1 MVKQLKTNK
10 MKKKNSLM
18 TVVAFFAITTIT
30 LAQVP
35 TYVPTSGLVGWWPFN
50 GNANDESVNGNNGVV
65 NGPILTTDRFG
76 NLNKAYSFD
85 GVNDNINPLQNNL
98 PFGTTARTISIW
110 FQRIGTGGCLFS
122 YGSANTSNAYM
133 IAIGANIIANQGWT
147 SPDFPVYPSIDNL
160 WHNVV
165 CTFDGLNSTIYFD
178 NSNLGSYPMTGLNT
192 IAGSFYFGT
201 RVLNDMDFFN
211 GNIDDIAIW
220 NRQLTPTEIT
230 AVFNG
235 CSVTVTTQPINQSAN
250 ISNNAQFT
258 TASSDPLATYQWQ
271 TDLGVGFQNLNSVG
285 QYSGTTNDTLTI
297 ANTTMSNNN
306 QPFRC
311 IATLGACTD
320 TSTLAVL
327 TVINNVGINEVSQS
341 NLFSVYPNPAN
352 SQINVK
358 ADAKL
363 LGSVYNVYDN
373 VGKVVLSGKINSE
386 NTVIDLGNLSGG
398 IYLFSVGENLKQ
410 TFKVIK
416 E

>member
-50 GNANDESVNGNNGVV
+50 GNANDESINGNNGVV

-76 NLNKAYSFD
+76 NSNKAYSFD

-110 FQRIGTGGCLFS
+110 FQRIGTGGNLFS

-133 IAIGANIIANQGWT
+133 ISIGANIISNQGWAD
-147 SPDFPVYPSIDNL
+147 DFPVYPSIDNS

-165 CTFDGLNSTIYFD
+165 CTFDGLNSTIYLD
-178 NSNLGSYPMTGLNT
+178 NSNLGSNSMTSWNT

-220 NRQLTPTEIT
+220 NRQLTTTEIT
-230 AVFNG
+230 AVYNG
-235 CSVTVTTQPINQSAN
+235 CSVTVTTQPINQSVN

-271 TDLGVGFQNLNSVG
+271 TDLGVGFQNLDSVG

-297 ANTTMSNNN
+297 ANTTLSNNN

-311 IATLGACTD
+311 IISSGSCSD
-320 TSTLAVL
+320 TSNVAVL
-327 TVINNVGINEVSQS
+327 TVNNNVGIDETSKDNFFTV
-341 NLFSVYPNPAN
+341 FPNPAQN
-352 SQINVK
+352 IINVK
-358 ADAKL
+358 VDSKL
-363 LGSVYNVYDN
+363 IGQVYSIYDN
-373 VGKVVLSGKINSE
+373 SGRIVLTGKLNSE
-386 NTVIDLGNLSGG
+386 NTTIELGNLSGG
-398 IYLFSVGENLKQ
+398 IYMLSVGENLKQ

>member
-50 GNANDESVNGNNGVV
+50 GNANDESINGNNGVV

-76 NLNKAYSFD
+76 NSNKAYSFD

-110 FQRIGTGGCLFS
+110 FQRIGTGGNLFS
-122 YGSANTSNAYM
+122 YGSADTSNAYM
-133 IAIGANIIANQGWT
+133 ISIGANIISNQGWAD
-147 SPDFPVYPSIDNL
+147 DFPVYPSIDNS

-165 CTFDGLNSTIYFD
+165 CTFDGLNSTIYLD
-178 NSNLGSYPMTGLNT
+178 NSNLGSNSMTSWNT

-230 AVFNG
+230 AVYNG
-235 CSVTVTTQPINQSAN
+235 CSVTVTTQPINQSVN

-271 TDLGVGFQNLNSVG
+271 TDLGVGFQNLDSVG

-297 ANTTMSNNN
+297 ANTTLSNNN

-311 IATLGACTD
+311 IISSGSCSD
-320 TSTLAVL
+320 TSNVAVL
-327 TVINNVGINEVSQS
+327 TVNNNVGIDETSKDNFFTV
-341 NLFSVYPNPAN
+341 FPNPAQN
-352 SQINVK
+352 IINVK
-358 ADAKL
+358 VDSKL
-363 LGSVYNVYDN
+363 IGQVYSIYDN
-373 VGKVVLSGKINSE
+373 SGRIVLTGKLNSE
-386 NTVIDLGNLSGG
+386 NTTIELGNLSGG
-398 IYLFSVGENLKQ
+398 IYMLSVGENLKQ